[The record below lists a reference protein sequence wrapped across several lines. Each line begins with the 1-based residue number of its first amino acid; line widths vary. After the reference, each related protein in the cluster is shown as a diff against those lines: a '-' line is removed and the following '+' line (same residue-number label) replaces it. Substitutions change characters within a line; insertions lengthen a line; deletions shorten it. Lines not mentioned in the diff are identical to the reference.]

1 MESLVWIHSEGN
13 TRAPTL
19 SGVNA
24 WAAPSAGAMQNNKSS
39 QWKDHVT
46 AGERGGGDKWECAF
60 SHTTKY
66 MFSVCLSLL
75 GI

>member
-46 AGERGGGDKWECAF
+46 AGEGGG
-60 SHTTKY
+60 
-66 MFSVCLSLL
+66 
-75 GI
+75 GGGG

>member
-46 AGERGGGDKWECAF
+46 AGEGGGGGINE
-60 SHTTKY
+60 
-66 MFSVCLSLL
+66 SVLLVILQNICLVCVYPY
-75 GI
+75 